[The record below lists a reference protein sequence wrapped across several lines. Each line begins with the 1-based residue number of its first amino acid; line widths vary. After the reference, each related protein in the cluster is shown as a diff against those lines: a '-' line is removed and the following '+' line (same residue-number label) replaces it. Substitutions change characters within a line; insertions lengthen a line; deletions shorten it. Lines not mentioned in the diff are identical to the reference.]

1 MVDVEEA
8 RDKLSGGWPAAA
20 AAAAA
25 VAHRPLTLDLVH
37 EAQLKKFIYFR
48 YGGDSPSVLWN
59 EAGRQASQDLMSSSI
74 DRRRGGT
81 DKKTPILR

>member
-8 RDKLSGGWPAAA
+8 RDKLSGGWPAA

-37 EAQLKKFIYFR
+37 EAQLKKCIYFR
-48 YGGDSPSVLWN
+48 YGGTILPFYEMKLD
-59 EAGRQASQDLMSSSI
+59 
-74 DRRRGGT
+74 DRLPR
-81 DKKTPILR
+81 IS